1 MHRFASKVNLHQ
13 RIHQILPVAIKA
25 KNLPHPIH
33 EGIVHFRQRSI
44 LGIFIHFFF
53 SSLSNVHRITTETH
67 SVAGLQLW
75 RSSGWTRLLSKTDLQ
90 ASTGLIL
97 YPLYPPHTHVYQPA
111 ITLKYKYS
119 LVIMSCTEKHNHV
132 KIEQLML
139 LDWPHSLL
147 GLFCKRVWNSPVA
160 HLQLLRQT
168 SWPSGSLWP
177 QQRGRQGH
185 KAEATSSRSS
195 ALKRGEEER
204 GLKPEACKFRIN
216 KSSFDTRQ
224 EKLFTVIL
232 SHTKPDIMTPS
243 CNPWSMWQK
252 TLAFWLAWTK
262 KWSWF
267 SKYYIQSSPWIP
279 I

>member
-44 LGIFIHFFF
+44 LGISIHIYIF

-67 SVAGLQLW
+67 SAAGLQLW

-119 LVIMSCTEKHNHV
+119 LVIMSCTKKAQPCKNRTTHV
-132 KIEQLML
+132 TWL
-139 LDWPHSLL
+139 
-147 GLFCKRVWNSPVA
+147 
-160 HLQLLRQT
+160 T
-168 SWPSGSLWP
+168 S
-177 QQRGRQGH
+177 
-185 KAEATSSRSS
+185 
-195 ALKRGEEER
+195 
-204 GLKPEACKFRIN
+204 
-216 KSSFDTRQ
+216 
-224 EKLFTVIL
+224 
-232 SHTKPDIMTPS
+232 
-243 CNPWSMWQK
+243 
-252 TLAFWLAWTK
+252 
-262 KWSWF
+262 
-267 SKYYIQSSPWIP
+267 
-279 I
+279 